1 MSLAEKSEEGGVP
14 LPATNSLC
22 YTAGDVSRFVQENM
36 RGFVGRKAVCV
47 TLLWCLTFFSGAI
60 CRPIYSYFFLWM
72 PRNPS
77 RRGGRGPSSK
87 SPSTQPSSSS
97 WERGK
102 NGESGILLP
111 FSFLLTE
118 ISAPAIDQGFR
129 QHSKQNSPKCMYV
142 LLKAIK
148 YWMLFHFEAGQIWQI
163 LPLERERTGVPK
175 TNPPFLLATAH
186 RLLINPMGGERERE
200 EEGEEIQV
208 ASE

>member
-1 MSLAEKSEEGGVP
+1 MQKKVRRGGVTA
-14 LPATNSLC
+14 LPTTNSLC
-22 YTAGDVSRFVQENM
+22 YCWKCVSLRPGEYE
-36 RGFVGRKAVCV
+36 GFCGMCDSGLVSEF
-47 TLLWCLTFFSGAI
+47 LFPGAI
-60 CRPIYSYFFLWM
+60 CRRIYSYFFLWM

-77 RRGGRGPSSK
+77 RGGGRGPSSK
-87 SPSTQPSSSS
+87 SPSSQSSPSS

-102 NGESGILLP
+102 NGESGIL
-111 FSFLLTE
+111 SFLLTE

-186 RLLINPMGGERERE
+186 RLLINPMGGKGTRR
-200 EEGEEIQV
+200 GGGRFRWHRCRYTAMQWR
-208 ASE
+208 